1 MKLNMKYMSLLFAG
15 AAVLASC
22 DKNEPNRFND
32 KDAFVAFDEVA
43 VSYDE
48 DYSKDG
54 ATFKIP
60 VTLASVKGLEETV
73 KFEIVA
79 PEEKAAVAGVNYELL
94 TTTGVLSFDAEHRTQ
109 HIEFKT
115 IADGAYV
122 GDLKFIVKLI
132 PSETLT
138 LGAESEC
145 TVTISDIDHPLTFML
160 GAYTASGD
168 KFADFVNNEII
179 SVPVEWTMTFLK
191 DDEDDSMVW
200 IDNIFAN
207 DGWKGDDTMYYGIVS
222 DDYTTLTIPF
232 GQESEYLY
240 GGETPITLYGLDSEL
255 MDYDTG
261 NLVVAISVDGG
272 KVSLDFGDEYGIWA
286 YIENTG
292 SIGTILPGISAVK
305 N

>member
-22 DKNEPNRFND
+22 DKNEPNRFDD

-73 KFEIVA
+73 KFEIVD

-138 LGAESEC
+138 IGAESEC
-145 TVTISDIDHPLTFML
+145 TVTIGDIDHPLTFML
-160 GAYTASGD
+160 GAYTASGED
-168 KFADFVNNEII
+168 LFDGPAT
-179 SVPVEWTMTFLK
+179 WTMTIYK
-191 DDEDDSMVW
+191 DAEDDHKVW
-200 IDNIFAN
+200 FDNLFN
-207 DGWKGDDTMYYGIVS
+207 NPGWVAEDTRYYGIVS
-222 DDYTTLTIPF
+222 DDNTTVNIPF
-232 GQESEYLY
+232 GQESEYKWSDGKPL
-240 GGETPITLYGLDSEL
+240 TLFGMDSEA
-255 MDYDTG
+255 YPVETG
-261 NLVVAISVDGG
+261 SIDVAISVEGS
-272 KVSLDFGDEYGIWA
+272 KVTLDFGDEYGLCFLLGNGGAVGAI
-286 YIENTG
+286 Y
-292 SIGTILPGISAVK
+292 PGISAVK